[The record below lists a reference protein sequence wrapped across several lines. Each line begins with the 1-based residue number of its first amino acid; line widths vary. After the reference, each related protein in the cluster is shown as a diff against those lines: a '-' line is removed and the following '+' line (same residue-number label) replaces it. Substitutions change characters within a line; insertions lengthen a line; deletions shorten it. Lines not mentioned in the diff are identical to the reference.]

1 MPCWFYRFMI
11 SHASDSDR
19 EPDARTRRHIAA
31 CAACRSFY
39 EGWETVRRGLQA
51 EADAFKQAPG
61 HVTEQISRVLAEPTR
76 RRAPVPAG
84 LRLAAAACLAVA
96 ALIGVRAVMRT
107 ERPAPP
113 APRQVPTIDL
123 TAADLKTWTRL
134 VERPLASEWE
144 NLASDTESGVRF
156 VASCLNVSP
165 VPRGPSQPY

>member
-11 SHASDSDR
+11 SHAADSDR
-19 EPDARTRRHIAA
+19 EPDERTKRHIAG

-39 EGWETVRRGLQA
+39 EGWETVRRSLQA
-51 EADAFKQAPG
+51 EANALQQAQG
-61 HVTEQISRVLAEPTR
+61 HVTDQISRALAEPPR
-76 RRAPVPAG
+76 RRVPISTG
-84 LRLAAAACLAVA
+84 LKLATAACLALA
-96 ALIGVRAVMRT
+96 ALIGVRAMIRT

-113 APRQVPTIDL
+113 TDRPVPTVNL
-123 TAADLKTWTRL
+123 TGADLKTWTRL

-165 VPRGPSQPY
+165 VPREPSRPH

>member
-1 MPCWFYRFMI
+1 MPCWLYRFMI
-11 SHASDSDR
+11 SHAADSDR
-19 EPDARTRRHIAA
+19 EPGERTRRHITG

-39 EGWETVRRGLQA
+39 EGWEAIRRGLQTQAGAPKQTPQQVA
-51 EADAFKQAPG
+51 ER
-61 HVTEQISRVLAEPTR
+61 ISRALAEPPR
-76 RRAPVPAG
+76 RRDPISTGVK
-84 LRLAAAACLAVA
+84 LAAAACLAIA
-96 ALIGVRAVMRT
+96 AMIGVRAIMPT

-113 APRQVPTIDL
+113 TDRNVPTVDL
-123 TAADLKTWTRL
+123 TGTDLKTWTRL